1 MKKETKVTGLV
12 KRGEIWWVR
21 KMVNGVLIQKSTGCK
36 DQQEA
41 FCHMTALIASPV
53 VMYGAGGYSFEALI
67 PKFIQFK
74 KSTGAF
80 SRFSKKD
87 KEGILWRLARAFG
100 AKSDIRTVSEKL
112 IIETLT
118 SGRFQTI
125 KPITRNSYLSALKS
139 FYTWAYK
146 IEKLT
151 QNHVAREITP
161 FKELKKSDQ
170 MKRKNE
176 LICVKEEFQ
185 FMIWVALVC
194 ADYDMAFILIMGF
207 CHGLRRNEISEIRP
221 AWFDFDR
228 GIITVRFLEADE
240 AKKDKLDEFIPK
252 WGKARDIPI
261 DPQYRI
267 FLEDFVKGKDYCLA
281 PLSRRGI
288 GRYRHDFQKKYS
300 NFMRYLQMKDVTI
313 HTMRHSFASDLS
325 RQGRPIGEIAMYL
338 GDSIEV
344 TENHY
349 LHHQPYHKDFSYLY
363 GEALIQ
369 AREQKLAESWKEI
382 KKNRWLN
389 IKNKTLPEVYTQQ
402 NLDVLLKIS
411 RAED

>member
-67 PKFIQFK
+67 PKFILFK

-80 SRFSKKD
+80 SRFSKND

-176 LICVKEEFQ
+176 LICVKEEFR

-349 LHHQPYHKDFSYLY
+349 LHHQPYHKHFSYLY

-389 IKNKTLPEVYTQQ
+389 IKNKTLPEIYTQE
-402 NLDVLLKIS
+402 NLDVLLKT
-411 RAED
+411 RRGED